1 MKFKQ
6 LVLSKKQNGEIPYL
20 TELLEDKM
28 IPTNTILCKTLT
40 GLGATY
46 SEIKAPRH
54 SIIIEPNRPVI
65 IGKCK
70 DPDHK
75 NDNLF
80 GVVQGVFAD
89 DVIDYIEESKGKY
102 LKILT
107 TPESFHKVE
116 EALRATDIEIRY
128 HCFLLFDECHKI
140 VQDSEYRPKISL
152 PMDIFFECEH
162 KALVSATP
170 LELTDPRFENF
181 ETIQI
186 VPDFDYSKELF
197 LYITNNVLQ
206 SVKKTFE
213 LLEGNTFI
221 FCNSTDMIYNLM
233 KQLNLFDDS
242 AVFCST
248 NSVKKLQNDKDV
260 KFKRAYEDWDVKYLK
275 KYNWLTSRFYNAVD
289 IKLAEQ
295 PNIVLLSNGYFSV
308 HTMMDP
314 NTDSVQAVGRF
325 RNGVASIT
333 HIVNVNPNFRV
344 QTKEEVRGYVR
355 GLEYAHNLLVKYRD
369 TAPNAEKKAIWQEFL
384 DNSPFNKFLVNGKK
398 SFYKID
404 WFVDEEVVKGFY
416 NHKDILNSVYTA
428 SNAFDV
434 YMRSVSYKI
443 GDFERLQRDNPKLTR
458 KEARMQI
465 VEQMEMLGNF
475 ETQVDLEYLR
485 ELKESDALIVEAY
498 ETLGRAVIEKL
509 NYREKLIKEAMIL
522 KRYREKSTGGEA
534 LQLIKNSFKE
544 NTWYPD
550 SFIKNEL
557 VRIFKLLDINYPKAV
572 TSHTIG
578 DFFEYEDKPTKK
590 KRGKMLYRY
599 LF

>member
-20 TELLEDKM
+20 TELLEDKI

-89 DVIDYIEESKGKY
+89 DIIDYIEESKGKY

-140 VQDSEYRPKISL
+140 VKDSDYRPNISL

-275 KYNWLTSRFYNAVD
+275 KYNWFTSRFYNAVD

-355 GLEYAHNLLVKYRD
+355 GLEYAHNLLLRYRD
-369 TAPNAEKKAIWQEFL
+369 TAHNADKRSIWQEFIE
-384 DNSPFNKFLVNGKK
+384 NSPFNKFLVNGKK

-404 WFVDEEVVKGFY
+404 WYVDDEVVKGYY
-416 NHKDILNSVYTA
+416 NHEDRLYSVYNA
-428 SNAFDV
+428 SAAFDV
-434 YMRSVSYKI
+434 YMRRIAYRI

-458 KEARMQI
+458 KEARMRI
-465 VEQMEMLGNF
+465 VEQLEMLGNC
-475 ETQVDLEYLR
+475 ETQMDLEYLK

-498 ETLGRAVIEKL
+498 RILGRAVIEKL

-550 SFIKNEL
+550 SFIKKEL
-557 VRIFKLLDINYPKAV
+557 TRIFKVLGINYPKAV

-578 DFFEYEDKPTKK
+578 DFFEYEDRPTKK
-590 KRGKMLYRY
+590 KRGKLLYRC

>member
-1 MKFKQ
+1 M
-6 LVLSKKQNGEIPYL
+6 SKKQNGEIPYL
-20 TELLEDKM
+20 TELLEDKI

-434 YMRSVSYKI
+434 YMTSVSYKI